1 MSVPE
6 GALHPLDQP
15 LEKEHAMFPPWFLS
29 AAVWGGLLLVAG
41 AAVAL
46 ASLWLADLRARRL
59 W

>member
-1 MSVPE
+1 
-6 GALHPLDQP
+6 
-15 LEKEHAMFPPWFLS
+15 MFPPWFLS